1 MRAELLYNLKVGM
14 NLMLKDTAWL
24 TERKRLSAKV
34 VLEKVRRGV
43 YIVRLQRYMYK
54 IRILGGT
61 VSLT

>member
-1 MRAELLYNLKVGM
+1 MRAELLYNLKVGV

-43 YIVRLQRYMYK
+43 CVGSYPYIYSQTIC
-54 IRILGGT
+54 IR
-61 VSLT
+61 